1 MRGLV
6 DESFK
11 SSAPVNATE
20 YALPTNACG
29 ISDTMQLRE
38 LCETRV
44 AEAPREIS
52 KSAPGRKMSTVA
64 EVLAVLG
71 KLKDNTAGLPQSD
84 RSSRF
89 HWQLLLD

>member
-1 MRGLV
+1 MRALV

-20 YALPTNACG
+20 YTLPTNACG
-29 ISDTMQLRE
+29 ISDTCGFE
-38 LCETRV
+38 SSEKRV

-84 RSSRF
+84 RSSRV
-89 HWQLLLD
+89 HR